1 MCCCLSHMHCRHT
14 RREDEALQLG
24 SEVDA
29 EAPKT
34 FRSPGDLREHLDRFL
49 AVHGGAQG
57 TCNKCSGPLR
67 GVAYRPQVAPPS
79 APFPADAFPGGGPT
93 ARGDDGDA
101 ARDPL
106 AAAGDRDAA
115 EGGSDGREGPSDAS
129 DAAQTQAAAASATST
144 APAPLICEDCL
155 FAAGPGA
162 LEHHVAV
169 AGVGLLPHPPGPGTP
184 GAETAAE
191 AKVTGHMVELL
202 DECAKIKRGAALIAA
217 ASKDG
222 LVSDAAPS
230 PSPGA
235 ATAALANGA
244 AAHMNGGHGAGHG
257 VGTTGLGPSGDPA
270 SDVEIP
276 QAALQEM
283 IEHVLMSLNELRLSN
298 FAGAEALLQSC
309 VEPLRA
315 AVVAY
320 LPAGQRASTPQVLQT
335 PDLSRLPRHVVAKLA
350 TLCEA
355 QVAAF
360 ASTSPAPPA
369 LDVWALVGDSESGHI
384 HPLPASVAPGGGA
397 PPHLGVDWV
406 FHPAGGAQLY
416 PPWQARS
423 AAMHTCLALAS
434 SSTVAPQ
441 QARSRRFGDL
451 AREAAGLAAERAEL
465 GLLSRNAKNA
475 LERIMKEFDTRPVVS
490 RATPSKGDMQG
501 ASIAV
506 QQAVLAWEDAL
517 CAAMYYRYDA
527 DAALGGRRATTA
539 QEQLKAAADRL
550 AAAQRAAEAARA
562 RDEDEHRRSVKALQ
576 KLRGG
581 EGERQRAAASEAFEQ
596 RRLLR
601 AHELSALQQKVQ
613 AADER
618 MREANHFAETAR
630 KQRDSLGSWR
640 DHVKLAAVGLARAAT
655 APEGSPSQ
663 VSNASTAATLFRNNR
678 DMFYHD
684 SHYTSLLTDLKQ
696 RVRECDVATEE
707 LAAVRPASLWHSL
720 LPSPRPPLL
729 CSARPRPR
737 RLRWILMRQVIR
749 ASDDGFP
756 SHG

>member
-1 MCCCLSHMHCRHT
+1 MPFADSHATTCS
-14 RREDEALQLG
+14 EDEAQQLS
-24 SEVDA
+24 SEA
-29 EAPKT
+29 EGEAPKT

-57 TCNKCSGPLR
+57 TCNKCNGPLR

-79 APFPADAFPGGGPT
+79 APFLTGDTFSSLAAG
-93 ARGDDGDA
+93 RGEEGDA
-101 ARDPL
+101 SGDAHT
-106 AAAGDRDAA
+106 AAGDRDAEA
-115 EGGSDGREGPSDAS
+115 GAGGAPDIEANAGPQDGS
-129 DAAQTQAAAASATST
+129 DAAQSSAAGAAAA

-169 AGVGLLPHPPGPGTP
+169 SGVSLLPPPPGPGSAA
-184 GAETAAE
+184 AETPAE
-191 AKVTGHMVELL
+191 VKVTAHMVELL
-202 DECAKIKRGAALIAA
+202 EECAKIKRGATLEAA
-217 ASKDG
+217 AGKEAAGIDA
-222 LVSDAAPS
+222 VSAAA
-230 PSPGA
+230 GA
-235 ATAALANGA
+235 TTASAPAVNGGHHHGP
-244 AAHMNGGHGAGHG
+244 AAHMNGGHGAAAHAFVPGSG
-257 VGTTGLGPSGDPA
+257 AVGDGPSDT
-270 SDVEIP
+270 EIP

-283 IEHVLMSLNELRLSN
+283 IEHVLMSLNDLRLSN

-350 TLCEA
+350 ALCEA

-360 ASTSPAPPA
+360 ASLTPPA
-369 LDVWALVGDSESGHI
+369 QPVDVWALVGDSESGHI
-384 HPLPASVAPGGGA
+384 SPLPASVSPG
-397 PPHLGVDWV
+397 VEWV
-406 FHPAGGAQLY
+406 FHPSGGAQLY
-416 PPWQARS
+416 PAWQARS

-451 AREAAGLAAERAEL
+451 VREAAGLAAERAEL
-465 GLLSRNAKNA
+465 CLLSRNAKNA
-475 LERIMKEFDTRPVVS
+475 LERIMKDFDTRPHVS
-490 RATPSKGDMQG
+490 RGTPAKGDMQG

-550 AAAQRAAEAARA
+550 SAAQRAAEAARA

-576 KLRGG
+576 KLRGS
-581 EGERQRAAASEAFEQ
+581 EGERQRTAAGEAFEQ

-601 AHELSALQQKVQ
+601 AHELTTLQQKVH

-618 MREANHFAETAR
+618 MREASHFAETAR

-663 VSNASTAATLFRNNR
+663 VSNASTAATLFCNNR

-684 SHYTSLLTDLKQ
+684 THYTSLLTELKQ
-696 RVRECDVATEE
+696 RVRDCDVAAEE
-707 LAAVRPASLWHSL
+707 LAAVRPLSPGLRGS
-720 LPSPRPPLL
+720 SPRLLCPLL
-729 CSARPRPR
+729 CTSARPRFAPTPTPPPC
-737 RLRWILMRQVIR
+737 
-749 ASDDGFP
+749 AGC
-756 SHG
+756 